1 MLNCSIVIPTV
12 ELNSLTNKC
21 IKICHNY
28 YPNSKI
34 FVICDRYNERLAE
47 VINENVIYFE
57 VGLKTIAY
65 KRNYAFSKSNS
76 KYIALI
82 DSDAYPEKYWI
93 ENSIKYFEDNR
104 DIAVIGG
111 PNISPYEQTQS
122 ESLVGLMQKSILIT
136 GLGYFKKSIS
146 KSRYCNNL
154 PTCNLIIKREY
165 LSKIGLFNE
174 EQYVGEDR
182 AFCHKVIKSGHKIF
196 FAKDVV
202 VFHKNRDL
210 KLFLFQRISY
220 GTGIVPNLKR
230 NIKDSPMLLAPIAIL
245 VSYFIV
251 FFTSKSVYFLPF
263 TFIVLVHII
272 SCLVESIRVKEKIF
286 ELPILF
292 VLLAFYSVMPGVGM
306 FLSLSKKFRG
316 VNFYNIVYKNN

>member
-93 ENSIKYFEDNR
+93 ENSIKYFED
-104 DIAVIGG
+104 DKDVAVIGG
-111 PNISPYEQTQS
+111 PNISPCEQTQS
-122 ESLVGLMQKSILIT
+122 ESLVGLMQKSMLIT